1 MATVSSKFL
10 NGDTGDLVMRFVDL
24 GEIALAQHV
33 RELEDIILYL
43 FTDGLIRLHLVLA
56 FNHIY

>member
-43 FTDGLIRLHLVLA
+43 FADGLIRLHLVLA